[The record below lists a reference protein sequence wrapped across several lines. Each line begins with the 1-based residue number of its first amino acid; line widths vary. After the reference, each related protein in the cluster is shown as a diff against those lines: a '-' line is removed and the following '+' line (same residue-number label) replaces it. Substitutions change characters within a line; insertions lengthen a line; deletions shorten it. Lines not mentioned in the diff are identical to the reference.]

1 MEQLTLILFERIG
14 MLLIFAFMLTRI
26 PSFRHLLDRELGVK
40 TILYHSIFFGIFGI
54 AAAQAGV
61 VLSDGEITSHLWTF
75 ELADGQTLVGSTLVA
90 IVIAGLLGG
99 PYVGLGAG
107 LIAAAYLQFLGGDTM
122 IANGITNLLA
132 GLLAGYTARFFSQER
147 VIAPE
152 KALFIGMFTPILH
165 MCLLLVFAGDPD
177 EAIQLVNRIGL
188 PLVITNSVAI
198 AIFTAM
204 IRVALNEQEQA
215 AALETERALK
225 IAEKALPH
233 LKKGFNFESARKM
246 AELLHGELKIAAV
259 SLTNKKMVLSHVG
272 SGADHHQ
279 RGEPLQT
286 ILSEKALSTGDI
298 QIAYEHSQIQC
309 SHERCPLQAAII
321 VPIRQS
327 GEVAGLIKLYFRRS
341 QQIRAVEIALAQG
354 LGKLISHQ
362 LDVVAAENMKTLI
375 QDAELRNLQAQI
387 NPHFL
392 FNTLH
397 SIDVLIRVNPKL
409 ARHLIVQL
417 GYFMRSNL
425 SLTSA
430 SFIPLEK
437 EINHLRAYL
446 EIVKVRFSDQL
457 EVDFNLEDGLCET
470 MIPPFTL
477 QPLVENSIKHG
488 LKNVEAGGR
497 VEINLRKIGDQVR
510 VAIKD
515 NGSGI
520 PESSLHKLGKQPLYQ
535 EENREKENGTG
546 IYNVN
551 QRLVGLL
558 GSEARLSFENRY
570 EGGCMVFFQIP
581 FSLKA
586 DAGQNGNA
594 ARKTDIS

>member
-1 MEQLTLILFERIG
+1 MEQLTIVLFERIG
-14 MLLIFAFMLTRI
+14 MLLVFAFMLTRI
-26 PSFRHLLDRELGVK
+26 PSFRYLLDRELGVK
-40 TILYHSIFFGIFGI
+40 TIIYHSIFFGIFGI

-61 VLSDGEITSHLWTF
+61 VLNSGEITSHLWTF
-75 ELADGQTLVGSTLVA
+75 ELAEGQTLVGSTLVA

-99 PYVGLGAG
+99 PYVGFGAG
-107 LIAAAYLQFLGGDTM
+107 LIVAIYLQFLGGDAL
-122 IANGITNLLA
+122 IANSVTNLLA

-165 MCLLLVFAGDPD
+165 MCLLLVFADEPGD
-177 EAIQLVNRIGL
+177 AIQVVNRIGL

-204 IRVALNEQEQA
+204 IRAALNEQEQE

-225 IAEKALPH
+225 IAENALPY
-233 LKKGFNFESARKM
+233 LRKGFNFDSARKM
-246 AELLHGELKIAAV
+246 AELLHSELKIAAV
-259 SLTNKKMVLSHVG
+259 SLTNTKMVLAHVG
-272 SGADHHQ
+272 SGSDHHQ
-279 RGEPLQT
+279 SGEPLQT
-286 ILSEKALSTGDI
+286 TLSEKALSTGEI
-298 QIAYEHSQIQC
+298 QIAYEQSQIQC
-309 SHERCPLQAAII
+309 SDELCRLQAAII

-341 QQIRAVEIALAQG
+341 QQIRAVEIVLAQG
-354 LGKLISHQ
+354 LGKLLSHQ

-417 GYFMRSNL
+417 GYFMRGNL

-430 SFIPLEK
+430 SFIRLEK

-446 EIVKVRFSDQL
+446 EIVRVRFSDRL
-457 EVDFNLEDGLCET
+457 EVNFDLEDGLCE
-470 MIPPFTL
+470 MLIPPFTL

-488 LKNVEAGGR
+488 LKDIEAGGK
-497 VEINLRKIGDQVR
+497 VEIRLQKAGRKALVSIR
-510 VAIKD
+510 D

-520 PESSLHKLGKQPLYQ
+520 PESTLKALGKRPLYR

-551 QRLVGLL
+551 QRLIGLL
-558 GSEARLSFENRY
+558 GKEARLFFENLP
-570 EGGCMVFFQIP
+570 EGGCIVSFQIP
-581 FSLKA
+581 ISRESEVKA
-586 DAGQNGNA
+586 VETESVDSRG
-594 ARKTDIS
+594 